1 MLGPLYES
9 RSMHASSSSTE
20 IPSSQHT
27 ERGAGLAL
35 LALAVGAFGI
45 GTTEFG
51 PMGMLH
57 TIAGG
62 VGVSIPAAGML
73 VSAYAAGV
81 MAGAPVMSLLL
92 ARWPRRRALIALMA
106 IFAVGNILSALAPQ
120 YASLMA
126 ARVVTSLAHGAFFGI
141 GSVVAA
147 SLVPR
152 ERQAS
157 AVAMMFLGL
166 TIANIGG
173 VPAATWLS
181 EHLGWR
187 QSFAAIGVLGVIAMG
202 ALLMFLPAG
211 SKGQA
216 LEVRRELKVLGR
228 PVVLQA
234 LLTTVLSSAAMFAL
248 YTYINPVLRTFTQAS
263 PAFITTM
270 LALIGVGFTV
280 GNTIGGR
287 MADRSV
293 DRTILFFLL
302 VEAATMIAFPWLATS
317 KAGAAAGLFVWAAA
331 AFALVPPVQ
340 MRVMRA
346 ATEAP
351 GLASSVNIGAF
362 NLGNAIGAALGAAI
376 LNAGL
381 AYPAVLFGGAAM
393 SVLAFLL
400 VAWAAYGRPAAAVPC
415 AQ

>member
-1 MLGPLYES
+1 MSAPV
-9 RSMHASSSSTE
+9 SSPDLSSTNAA
-20 IPSSQHT
+20 S
-27 ERGAGLAL
+27 RGATLSL

-51 PMGMLH
+51 PMGMLL
-57 TIAGG
+57 TIAAG
-62 VGVSIPAAGML
+62 VQVSIPSAGML
-73 VSAYAAGV
+73 VSAYALGV
-81 MAGAPVMSLLL
+81 MLGAPIMTLLL

-106 IFAVGNILSALAPQ
+106 IFAVGNILSALAPN

-126 ARVVTSLAHGAFFGI
+126 ARVITSLAHGAFFGI

-157 AVAMMFLGL
+157 AVAMMFMGL

-173 VPAATWLS
+173 VPAATWVS
-181 EHLGWR
+181 DHLGWR
-187 QSFAAIGVLGVIAMG
+187 PSFGAIGALGLLAMG

-216 LEVRRELKVLGR
+216 PDVRRELKVLMR
-228 PVVLQA
+228 PVVLQG
-234 LLTTVLSSAAMFAL
+234 LLTTVLSSGAMFAL
-248 YTYINPVLRTFTQAS
+248 YTYINPALQTFTHAS
-263 PAFITTM
+263 PAFITLM
-270 LALIGVGFTV
+270 LALIGIGFTV
-280 GNTIGGR
+280 GNSLGGK
-287 MADRSV
+287 MADRSIK
-293 DRTILFFLL
+293 RTIMTFLL
-302 VEAATMIAFPWLATS
+302 VEAATMIAFPWLAATPT
-317 KAGAAAGLFVWAAA
+317 GAAIGLFVWATA

-362 NLGNAIGAALGAAI
+362 NLGNAIGAALGAGI
-376 LNAGL
+376 LDGGL
-381 AYPAVLFGGAAM
+381 GYPALMFGGAGL
-393 SVLAFLL
+393 SILALLL
-400 VAWAAYGRPAAAVPC
+400 VAWSGRQAI
-415 AQ
+415 

>member
-1 MLGPLYES
+1 
-9 RSMHASSSSTE
+9 MHASPST
-20 IPSSQHT
+20 T
-27 ERGAGLAL
+27 EHVSPHSAGRGATLPL
-35 LALAVGAFGI
+35 LALAIGAFGI

-51 PMGMLH
+51 PMGMLQ
-57 TIAGG
+57 TIATG

-73 VSAYAAGV
+73 VSAYAIGV
-81 MAGAPVMSLLL
+81 TLGAPFMTLLL
-92 ARWPRRRALIALMA
+92 GRWPRRRALIALMA
-106 IFAVGNILSALAPQ
+106 IFALGNILSALAPQ
-120 YASLMA
+120 YAGLMA

-187 QSFAAIGVLGVIAMG
+187 QSFGAIGALGVLAMA
-202 ALLMFLPAG
+202 ALLAFLPAG
-211 SKGQA
+211 SKGQTTQ
-216 LEVRRELKVLGR
+216 VRRELKVLAR

-248 YTYINPVLRTFTQAS
+248 YTYINPVLQAFTGAS
-263 PAFITTM
+263 PGFITMM
-270 LALIGVGFTV
+270 LALIGIGFTV
-280 GNTIGGR
+280 GNTIGGK
-287 MADRSV
+287 MADRSI

-302 VEAATMIAFPWLATS
+302 VEAATMIAFPWLAATEV
-317 KAGAAAGLFVWAAA
+317 GAALGLFVWASA

-346 ATEAP
+346 ASEAQ

-381 AYPAVLFGGAAM
+381 GYPAVLFGGATM
-393 SVLAFLL
+393 SVLALLL
-400 VAWAAYGRPAAAVPC
+400 VARSASGRAAACVPS
-415 AQ
+415 AAA